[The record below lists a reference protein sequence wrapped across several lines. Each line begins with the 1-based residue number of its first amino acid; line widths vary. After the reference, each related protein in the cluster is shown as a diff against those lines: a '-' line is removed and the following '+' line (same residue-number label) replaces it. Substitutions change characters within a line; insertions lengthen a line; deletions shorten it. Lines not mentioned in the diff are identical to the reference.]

1 MPSQKRLKARKEQ
14 ILEAAGKVFARKGFH
29 EATISEI
36 AREAG
41 LSDATIY
48 EYFSTKEELL
58 FSIPRETTRKGMQR
72 MKGYLNFIR
81 GAGNKIR
88 AIIYHYLWFYQNE
101 PDYAS
106 VVMLVLKQNRK
117 FLETEEY
124 LIIREGFRGILTV
137 IEEGIASGEFRP
149 DTDPYLVRQ
158 VILGTMEHIVIRWLL
173 LGKPKNLTQYADPLT
188 DMITEGIRKGGETRG
203 WNLHIKLEP
212 EEVNKH
218 EKTSLRARKQ
228 RRITP
233 KTKD

>member
-14 ILEAAGKVFARKGFH
+14 ILEAAGKVFAKKGFH

-58 FSIPRETTRKGMQR
+58 FSIPRETTRKGMER
-72 MKGYLNFIR
+72 MKGYLKFIR

-124 LIIREGFRGILTV
+124 QIIREGFRGILTV
-137 IEEGIASGEFRP
+137 IEEGIGSGEFRP

-158 VILGTMEHIVIRWLL
+158 VILGTMENIVIRWLL
-173 LGKPKNLTQYADPLT
+173 LGKPKDLTQYADPLT
-188 DMITEGIRKGGETRG
+188 DMITKGIQRGEETRG
-203 WNLHIKLEP
+203 WNLHIRLEP
-212 EEVNKH
+212 EEANKH
-218 EKTSLRARKQ
+218 DKISSKAKKQ
-228 RRITP
+228 KRITP
-233 KTKD
+233 KTKG

>member
-1 MPSQKRLKARKEQ
+1 MPSPKRLKARKEQ
-14 ILEAAGKVFARKGFH
+14 ILEAAGKVFAKKGFH

-58 FSIPRETTRKGMQR
+58 FSIPRETTRKGMER
-72 MKGYLNFIR
+72 MKGYLKFIR

-124 LIIREGFRGILTV
+124 QIIRDGFRGILAV
-137 IEEGIASGEFRP
+137 IEEGISSGEFRP
-149 DTDPYLVRQ
+149 NTDPFLVRQ

-173 LGKPKNLTQYADPLT
+173 LGKPKDLTQYADPLT

-203 WNLHIKLEP
+203 WNLHIELEP

-218 EKTSLRARKQ
+218 KKTSLRAKKQ
-228 RRITP
+228 RITTP
-233 KTKD
+233 KKKG